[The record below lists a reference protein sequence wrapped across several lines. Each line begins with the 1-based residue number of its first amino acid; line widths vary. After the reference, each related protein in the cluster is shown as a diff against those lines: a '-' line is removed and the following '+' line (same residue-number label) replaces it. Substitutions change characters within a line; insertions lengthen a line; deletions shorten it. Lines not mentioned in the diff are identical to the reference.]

1 LSAAEPIFVRRIFRG
16 AAIYGVLV
24 LVPLYLVPAPPVRP
38 DSYYGFLGC
47 ALVFQSLFWIIGG
60 DPRKYRALMLPSV
73 AEKLVYAVPALLLFA
88 RGSVPAFV
96 VPFAVIDLL
105 LGAGFLIA
113 RRQTRA

>member
-1 LSAAEPIFVRRIFRG
+1 MFGG

-73 AEKLVYAVPALLLFA
+73 AEKLVYAVPALVLFA
-88 RGSVPAFV
+88 MGSVPAFV

-105 LGAGFLIA
+105 LGTGFLMA
-113 RRQTRA
+113 RSRTPA